1 MKEKLKKGEDDMLL
15 INDKK
20 AIEKYN
26 LEQNSQD
33 DNNVIQETESERY
46 IRFLRVILVILK
58 IIFIIVGIVI
68 ASQYFS
74 MSEQEK
80 LLTSITDDIFIS
92 FMLIYVI
99 TCILITINIKW
110 KILMLKNQNEIRKL
124 LKK

>member
-1 MKEKLKKGEDDMLL
+1 MLL

-26 LEQNSQD
+26 LEQHNQN
-33 DNNVIQETESERY
+33 DNNVFQETESERY
-46 IRFLRVILVILK
+46 IHFLRVILVILK

-68 ASQYFS
+68 ASRYFS

-80 LLTSITDDIFIS
+80 LLTSITNDIFIS

-99 TCILITINIKW
+99 TCIAFKSFTQSKRQGTAIYYYAKYIWNV
-110 KILMLKNQNEIRKL
+110 
-124 LKK
+124 

>member
-1 MKEKLKKGEDDMLL
+1 MLL

-26 LEQNSQD
+26 LEQHNQN
-33 DNNVIQETESERY
+33 DNNVFQETESERY
-46 IRFLRVILVILK
+46 IHFLRVILVILK

-68 ASQYFS
+68 ASRYFS

-80 LLTSITDDIFIS
+80 LLTSITNDIFIS

-99 TCILITINIKW
+99 TCILMSINIKW